1 MAKAPVVTELPLQ
14 NVRFLFGTMVDLRML
29 PAVLEQTGQAEVG
42 EFKLVAHFP
51 ADEKAANNEA
61 GYLTRHKGFRGGD
74 YNTYHGDPY
83 TLDEINWD
91 ATGRAGV
98 HLVTKTKY
106 GQVVEFPT
114 IPDKNDTAELML
126 IVSEYVESIKTPPLI
141 VRCSG
146 IGGTISPLGNKKY
159 SLALTTGATKCPA
172 GIKDHV
178 PKKYHAEDT
187 DIIPH
192 VGDTNIFSAED
203 LSPTERDFIGQ
214 QIKRQ
219 MQGYYRTGVIGVD
232 PVIGAFPNGP
242 MSIAKRTPEAKQ
254 DFFREPAVQD
264 EDGFW
269 NKGPNRWQ
277 AHKIA
282 QGVAYDQLEK
292 AREIGALTPGYRH
305 RGRSGKF
312 RRNPFKFGAEDDL
325 SDYDPMD
332 PHGEFG
338 GLAGIIYGELAAT
351 GEVIPLMHVSNNSYD
366 FLVNDILPE
375 GVVHNEK
382 GGTDDAM
389 LSKSCALMLDMYDGL
404 YTRCWFEP
412 HGHAPLKSM
421 ANLGAEDYAAE
432 SLLLCSEHDDY
443 FHACGCGTKTMN
455 APYAGRGS
463 LMDIGKDTGL
473 GSFTPGELTT
483 SSAIHGDFDQASLN
497 YSGHQNLEVR
507 SAEYFNA
514 VSTAAPNL
522 NREKTNLRAAIREE
536 IDPNFE
542 YSQCVWG
549 PYALRAEGASSNKF
563 YIVFVYNNGKGVF
576 RALGGYGGL
585 AQNPRLFDVTTTR
598 DQAQAIAA
606 ATRKLKAKE
615 RKGYFTYKSEEGN
628 APIQDPMEFGE
639 MANWT
644 PMDGTPGLSKRKRAE
659 SSFMTP
665 DLLWENLGGY
675 WKAVGIN
682 PEYDMGQP
690 QGQPSGGNAGAG
702 TGNGGTGGESEGQAQ
717 QEQEQHQEGH
727 RGHEDSQPISPYAA
741 ESNFNKLARKISMQY
756 QDKGKSKEEA
766 DEIGRRTAYTIGA
779 KKYGKRGMTRKAM
792 AGRKSAEDIPV
803 WNDGIVEWE
812 TSGPMSPTG
821 SGYSSASAPPTG
833 VIAGPGDTFLNYTE
847 AQNYLVETS
856 GGLWGAEH
864 FEAMARI
871 DPKNAQDVK
880 KVKDALK
887 QRYKGIKINR
897 IEYITNRKGSSNKY
911 HVFAF
916 TNRGVFNGYGR
927 IGKTMTIF
935 GPMSETQGQKKMDT
949 KMRRGG
955 YKEQV

>member
-14 NVRFLFGTMVDLRML
+14 SVRFLFGTMVDLRML
-29 PAVLEQTGQAEVG
+29 PQVLEQTGRAEIG

-61 GYLTRHKGFRGGD
+61 GYLARHKGFRGGD

-106 GQVVEFPT
+106 GQTVEFPT
-114 IPDKNDTAELML
+114 IPDKNDSAELML

-159 SLALTTGATKCPA
+159 SLSLTTGATKCPTS
-172 GIKDHV
+172 IKDHV
-178 PKKYHAEDT
+178 PKKYHAEDM
-187 DIIPH
+187 DIIPY
-192 VGDTNIFSAED
+192 VGGAEIFSAES
-203 LSPTERDFIGQ
+203 LSPAQQDFIGQ
-214 QIKRQ
+214 QIARQ

-282 QGVAYDQLEK
+282 QGVAYDQLER
-292 AREIGALTPGYRH
+292 AQS
-305 RGRSGKF
+305 RGTMLS
-312 RRNPFKFGAEDDL
+312 AED
-325 SDYDPMD
+325 
-332 PHGEFG
+332 F
-338 GLAGIIYGELAAT
+338 
-351 GEVIPLMHVSNNSYD
+351 
-366 FLVNDILPE
+366 
-375 GVVHNEK
+375 
-382 GGTDDAM
+382 
-389 LSKSCALMLDMYDGL
+389 
-404 YTRCWFEP
+404 
-412 HGHAPLKSM
+412 
-421 ANLGAEDYAAE
+421 AAE
-432 SLLLCSEHDDY
+432 KKLMCAECDDY
-443 FHACGCGTKTMN
+443 FAGEHGGCGCGTKTMN
-455 APYAGRGS
+455 APYAGRGA

-473 GSFTPGELTT
+473 GSFTPGELAT

-507 SAEYFNA
+507 SAEHFA
-514 VSTAAPNL
+514 AASTATPNL
-522 NREKTNLRAAIREE
+522 NREKTNLRAAIRDE

-549 PYALRAEGASSNKF
+549 PYSLRMEGANTNKF
-563 YIVFVYNNGKGVF
+563 YMVFVYDNGNGVF

-585 AQNPRLFDVTTTR
+585 AQSPRLFDVMTTR
-598 DQAQAIAA
+598 DQAAAIAA
-606 ATRKLKAKE
+606 ATKKLKAKE
-615 RKGYFTYKSEEGN
+615 RKGYFTYK
-628 APIQDPMEFGE
+628 
-639 MANWT
+639 
-644 PMDGTPGLSKRKRAE
+644 
-659 SSFMTP
+659 
-665 DLLWENLGGY
+665 
-675 WKAVGIN
+675 
-682 PEYDMGQP
+682 
-690 QGQPSGGNAGAG
+690 
-702 TGNGGTGGESEGQAQ
+702 
-717 QEQEQHQEGH
+717 
-727 RGHEDSQPISPYAA
+727 A
-741 ESNFNKLARKISMQY
+741 ESNFNKLAHKISMQY

-766 DEIGRRTAYTIGA
+766 DDIGRRTAYKIGA

-856 GGLWGAEH
+856 GGLWGAEN

-871 DPKNAQDVK
+871 DPKNAQDVANVK
-880 KVKDALK
+880 KALK

-897 IEYITNRKGSSNKY
+897 VEYITNRRGSSNKY

>member
-14 NVRFLFGTMVDLRML
+14 SVRFLFGTMVDLRML
-29 PAVLEQTGQAEVG
+29 PQVLEQTGRAEIG

-61 GYLTRHKGFRGGD
+61 GYLARHKGFRGGD

-106 GQVVEFPT
+106 GQTVEFPT
-114 IPDKNDTAELML
+114 IPDKNDTSELML

-159 SLALTTGATKCPA
+159 SLSLTTGATKCPTS
-172 GIKDHV
+172 IKDHV
-178 PKKYHAEDT
+178 PKKYHAEDM
-187 DIIPH
+187 DIIPY
-192 VGDTNIFSAED
+192 VGGAEIFSAES
-203 LSPTERDFIGQ
+203 LSPAQQDFIGQ
-214 QIKRQ
+214 QIARQ

-232 PVIGAFPNGP
+232 PVIGAYPNGP

-282 QGVAYDQLEK
+282 KGVAYDQLER
-292 AREIGALTPGYRH
+292 AQS
-305 RGRSGKF
+305 RGTMLSAESSNNYIF
-312 RRNPFKFGAEDDL
+312 RRDNELEKSITMTERYIDDGNPNTYEERAAYERLRRMEKQREELAQVDL
-325 SDYDPMD
+325 S
-332 PHGEFG
+332 
-338 GLAGIIYGELAAT
+338 
-351 GEVIPLMHVSNNSYD
+351 
-366 FLVNDILPE
+366 
-375 GVVHNEK
+375 
-382 GGTDDAM
+382 
-389 LSKSCALMLDMYDGL
+389 
-404 YTRCWFEP
+404 
-412 HGHAPLKSM
+412 
-421 ANLGAEDYAAE
+421 AEDYAAE

-443 FHACGCGTKTMN
+443 FNACGCGTKTMN

-473 GSFTPGELTT
+473 GSFTPGELAT

-549 PYALRAEGASSNKF
+549 PYSLRAEGANTNKF
-563 YIVFVYNNGKGVF
+563 YMVFVYNNGKGVF

-585 AQNPRLFDVTTTR
+585 AQSPRLFDVMTTR
-598 DQAQAIAA
+598 DQAAAIAA
-606 ATRKLKAKE
+606 ATKKLKAKE

-644 PMDGTPGLSKRKRAE
+644 PLDGSEGLKRKRAE
-659 SSFMTP
+659 AIQVENVMGGNNTKMIYVSTREAAVEEAERFLRYYFPEWQKYTYHIHETDQP
-665 DLLWENLGGY
+665 DRWEMVYGSLG
-675 WKAVGIN
+675 
-682 PEYDMGQP
+682 
-690 QGQPSGGNAGAG
+690 QGQEAFL
-702 TGNGGTGGESEGQAQ
+702 
-717 QEQEQHQEGH
+717 H
-727 RGHEDSQPISPYAA
+727 DVVKDA

-880 KVKDALK
+880 KVTDALK

-927 IGKTMTIF
+927 IGKTMTIY
-935 GPMSETQGQKKMDT
+935 GPMSETQGKKKMDT

>member
-14 NVRFLFGTMVDLRML
+14 SVRFLFGTMVDLRML
-29 PAVLEQTGQAEVG
+29 PQVLEQTGRAEIG

-61 GYLTRHKGFRGGD
+61 GYLARHKGFRGGD

-106 GQVVEFPT
+106 GQTVEFPT
-114 IPDKNDTAELML
+114 IPDKNDSAELML

-159 SLALTTGATKCPA
+159 SLSLTTGATKCPTS
-172 GIKDHV
+172 IKDHV
-178 PKKYHAEDT
+178 PKKYHAEDM
-187 DIIPH
+187 DIIPY
-192 VGDTNIFSAED
+192 VGGAEIFSAES
-203 LSPTERDFIGQ
+203 LSPAQQDFIGQ
-214 QIKRQ
+214 QIARQ

-282 QGVAYDQLEK
+282 QGVAYDQLER
-292 AREIGALTPGYRH
+292 AQS
-305 RGRSGKF
+305 RGTMLS
-312 RRNPFKFGAEDDL
+312 AED
-325 SDYDPMD
+325 
-332 PHGEFG
+332 F
-338 GLAGIIYGELAAT
+338 
-351 GEVIPLMHVSNNSYD
+351 
-366 FLVNDILPE
+366 
-375 GVVHNEK
+375 
-382 GGTDDAM
+382 
-389 LSKSCALMLDMYDGL
+389 
-404 YTRCWFEP
+404 
-412 HGHAPLKSM
+412 
-421 ANLGAEDYAAE
+421 AAE
-432 SLLLCSEHDDY
+432 KKLMCAECDDY
-443 FHACGCGTKTMN
+443 FAGEHGGCGCGTKTMN
-455 APYAGRGS
+455 APYAGRGA

-473 GSFTPGELTT
+473 GSFTPGELAT

-507 SAEYFNA
+507 SAEHFA
-514 VSTAAPNL
+514 AASTATPNL

-549 PYALRAEGASSNKF
+549 PYSLRMEGANTNKF
-563 YIVFVYNNGKGVF
+563 YMVFVYNNGKGVF
-576 RALGGYGGL
+576 RALGGFGGL
-585 AQNPRLFDVTTTR
+585 AQSPRLFDVMTTR
-598 DQAQAIAA
+598 DESAAIAA
-606 ATRKLKAKE
+606 ATKKLKAKE
-615 RKGYFTYKSEEGN
+615 RKGYFTYK
-628 APIQDPMEFGE
+628 
-639 MANWT
+639 
-644 PMDGTPGLSKRKRAE
+644 
-659 SSFMTP
+659 
-665 DLLWENLGGY
+665 
-675 WKAVGIN
+675 
-682 PEYDMGQP
+682 
-690 QGQPSGGNAGAG
+690 
-702 TGNGGTGGESEGQAQ
+702 
-717 QEQEQHQEGH
+717 
-727 RGHEDSQPISPYAA
+727 A
-741 ESNFNKLARKISMQY
+741 ESNFNKLAHKISMQY

-766 DEIGRRTAYTIGA
+766 DDIGRRTAYKIGA

-856 GGLWGAEH
+856 GGLWGAEN

-871 DPKNAQDVK
+871 DPKNAQDVANVK
-880 KVKDALK
+880 KALK

-897 IEYITNRKGSSNKY
+897 VEYITNRRGSSNKY

>member
-14 NVRFLFGTMVDLRML
+14 SVRFLFGTMVDLRML
-29 PAVLEQTGQAEVG
+29 PQVLEQTGRAEIG

-61 GYLTRHKGFRGGD
+61 GYLARHKGFRGGD

-106 GQVVEFPT
+106 GQTVEFPT
-114 IPDKNDTAELML
+114 IPDKNDSAELML

-159 SLALTTGATKCPA
+159 SLSLTTGATKCPTS
-172 GIKDHV
+172 IKDHV
-178 PKKYHAEDT
+178 PKKYHAEDM
-187 DIIPH
+187 DIIPY
-192 VGDTNIFSAED
+192 VGGAEIFSAES
-203 LSPTERDFIGQ
+203 LSPAQQDFIGQ
-214 QIKRQ
+214 QIARQ

-282 QGVAYDQLEK
+282 QGVAYDQLER
-292 AREIGALTPGYRH
+292 AQS
-305 RGRSGKF
+305 RGTMLS
-312 RRNPFKFGAEDDL
+312 AED
-325 SDYDPMD
+325 
-332 PHGEFG
+332 F
-338 GLAGIIYGELAAT
+338 
-351 GEVIPLMHVSNNSYD
+351 
-366 FLVNDILPE
+366 
-375 GVVHNEK
+375 
-382 GGTDDAM
+382 
-389 LSKSCALMLDMYDGL
+389 
-404 YTRCWFEP
+404 
-412 HGHAPLKSM
+412 
-421 ANLGAEDYAAE
+421 AAE
-432 SLLLCSEHDDY
+432 KKLMCAECDDY
-443 FHACGCGTKTMN
+443 FAGEHGGCGCGTKTMN

-473 GSFTPGELTT
+473 GSFTPGELAT

-507 SAEYFNA
+507 SAEHFA
-514 VSTAAPNL
+514 AASTATPNL

-549 PYALRAEGASSNKF
+549 PYSLRMEGANTNKF
-563 YIVFVYNNGKGVF
+563 YMVFVYNNGKGVF
-576 RALGGYGGL
+576 RALGGFGGL
-585 AQNPRLFDVTTTR
+585 AQSPRLFDVMTTR
-598 DQAQAIAA
+598 NEASAVAA
-606 ATRKLKAKE
+606 ATKKLKAKE
-615 RKGYFTYKSEEGN
+615 RKGYFTYK
-628 APIQDPMEFGE
+628 
-639 MANWT
+639 
-644 PMDGTPGLSKRKRAE
+644 
-659 SSFMTP
+659 
-665 DLLWENLGGY
+665 
-675 WKAVGIN
+675 
-682 PEYDMGQP
+682 
-690 QGQPSGGNAGAG
+690 
-702 TGNGGTGGESEGQAQ
+702 
-717 QEQEQHQEGH
+717 
-727 RGHEDSQPISPYAA
+727 A
-741 ESNFNKLARKISMQY
+741 ESNFNKLAHKISMQY

-766 DEIGRRTAYTIGA
+766 DDIGRRTAYKIGA

-856 GGLWGAEH
+856 GGLWGAEN

-871 DPKNAQDVK
+871 DPKNAQDVANVK
-880 KVKDALK
+880 KALK

-897 IEYITNRKGSSNKY
+897 VEYITNRRGSSNKY

>member
-14 NVRFLFGTMVDLRML
+14 SVRFLFGTMVDLRML
-29 PAVLEQTGQAEVG
+29 PQVLEQTGRAEVG

-51 ADEKAANNEA
+51 EQEKASGNEA
-61 GYLTRHKGFRGGD
+61 GYMTRHKGFRGGD

-106 GQVVEFPT
+106 GQTVEFPT
-114 IPDKNDTAELML
+114 IPDKNDTSELML

-159 SLALTTGATKCPA
+159 ALSLTTGATKCPTK
-172 GIKDHV
+172 IKDHV
-178 PKKYHAEDT
+178 PKKYHAEDM
-187 DIIPH
+187 DIIPY
-192 VGDTNIFSAED
+192 VGGAEIFSAED
-203 LSPTERDFIGQ
+203 LSPSQQEFIGQ
-214 QIKRQ
+214 QIARQ
-219 MQGYYRTGVIGVD
+219 MQGYYRTGVIGIE

-282 QGVAYDQLEK
+282 QGVAYDQLER
-292 AREIGALTPGYRH
+292 AQS
-305 RGRSGKF
+305 RGTMLS
-312 RRNPFKFGAEDDL
+312 AED
-325 SDYDPMD
+325 
-332 PHGEFG
+332 F
-338 GLAGIIYGELAAT
+338 
-351 GEVIPLMHVSNNSYD
+351 
-366 FLVNDILPE
+366 
-375 GVVHNEK
+375 
-382 GGTDDAM
+382 
-389 LSKSCALMLDMYDGL
+389 
-404 YTRCWFEP
+404 
-412 HGHAPLKSM
+412 
-421 ANLGAEDYAAE
+421 AAE
-432 SLLLCSEHDDY
+432 KKLMCAECDDY
-443 FHACGCGTKTMN
+443 FNACGCGTKTMN
-455 APYAGRGS
+455 APYVGRGA

-473 GSFTPGELTT
+473 GSFTPGELAT

-497 YSGHQNLEVR
+497 YSGHQNLGVR
-507 SAEYFNA
+507 SAEHFA
-514 VSTAAPNL
+514 AASTAAPNL
-522 NREKTNLRAAIREE
+522 KREKTNLRSAIRDE
-536 IDPNFE
+536 IDSNFE

-549 PYALRAEGASSNKF
+549 PYALRMEGANTNKF
-563 YIVFVYNNGKGVF
+563 YMVFVYDNGNGVF

-585 AQNPRLFDVTTTR
+585 AQNPRLFDVMTTR
-598 DQAQAIAA
+598 DRSAAIAA

-615 RKGYFTYKSEEGN
+615 RKGYFTYNSEEGN

-644 PMDGTPGLSKRKRAE
+644 PLDGSEGLKRKRAE
-659 SSFMTP
+659 M
-665 DLLWENLGGY
+665 
-675 WKAVGIN
+675 
-682 PEYDMGQP
+682 M
-690 QGQPSGGNAGAG
+690 
-702 TGNGGTGGESEGQAQ
+702 
-717 QEQEQHQEGH
+717 
-727 RGHEDSQPISPYAA
+727 A
-741 ESNFNKLARKISMQY
+741 ESKFSKLARKISMQY

-803 WNDGIVEWE
+803 WNDGIVQWE
-812 TSGPMSPTG
+812 TSGSMSPTG

-897 IEYITNRKGSSNKY
+897 IEYITNRRGSSNKY

-927 IGKTMTIF
+927 IGKTMTLF
-935 GPMSETQGQKKMDT
+935 GPMTETQGQKKMDT

>member
-1 MAKAPVVTELPLQ
+1 MAKAPVVTELSLQ

-29 PAVLEQTGQAEVG
+29 PQVLEHTGSAEVG

-51 ADEKAANNEA
+51 EQEKINGTEAA
-61 GYLTRHKGFRGGD
+61 YLARHKGFRGGD

-106 GQVVEFPT
+106 GQTVEFPT

-146 IGGTISPLGNKKY
+146 IGGTVSPLGNKKY
-159 SLALTTGATKCPA
+159 QLSLTTGATKCPA

-178 PKKYHAEDT
+178 PKKYHAEDM
-187 DIIPH
+187 DIIPY
-192 VGDTNIFSAED
+192 VGGAEIFSAED
-203 LSPTERDFIGQ
+203 LSPAQQEFIGN
-214 QIKRQ
+214 QIARQ
-219 MQGYYRTGVIGVD
+219 MQGYYRTGVIGIE

-282 QGVAYDQLEK
+282 QGVAYDQLER
-292 AREIGALTPGYRH
+292 AQS
-305 RGRSGKF
+305 RG
-312 RRNPFKFGAEDDL
+312 
-325 SDYDPMD
+325 
-332 PHGEFG
+332 
-338 GLAGIIYGELAAT
+338 
-351 GEVIPLMHVSNNSYD
+351 LM
-366 FLVNDILPE
+366 
-375 GVVHNEK
+375 
-382 GGTDDAM
+382 
-389 LSKSCALMLDMYDGL
+389 
-404 YTRCWFEP
+404 
-412 HGHAPLKSM
+412 
-421 ANLGAEDYAAE
+421 AEDYAAE

-443 FHACGCGTKTMN
+443 FNACGCGTKTMN

-507 SAEYFNA
+507 GAEYFA
-514 VSTAAPNL
+514 AASTATPNL
-522 NREKTNLRAAIREE
+522 NREKTNLRSAIRDE

-549 PYALRAEGASSNKF
+549 PYALRMEGATTNKF
-563 YIVFVYNNGKGVF
+563 YMVFVYDNGNGVF

-585 AQNPRLFDVTTTR
+585 AQNPRLFDVMTTR
-598 DQAQAIAA
+598 DQASAVAA

-615 RKGYFTYKSEEGN
+615 RKGYFTYRSEEGN

-659 SSFMTP
+659 STETYS
-665 DLLWENLGGY
+665 GGSY
-675 WKAVGIN
+675 GTILTFGEIAY
-682 PEYDMGQP
+682 EYDYDDAPMIFEEGSNFDTWLKSTIRDTGRGEGEDNFEYAFTVEDEEKNETYTMDHP
-690 QGQPSGGNAGAG
+690 IYVKWTHEYSDFNTAETG
-702 TGNGGTGGESEGQAQ
+702 T
-717 QEQEQHQEGH
+717 
-727 RGHEDSQPISPYAA
+727 YAA

-856 GGLWGAEH
+856 GGLYGAEH
-864 FEAMARI
+864 FEAMSRI

-897 IEYITNRKGSSNKY
+897 VEYITNRRGSSNKY

-916 TNRGVFNGYGR
+916 TDRGVFNGYGR

-935 GPMSETQGQKKMDT
+935 GPMSSAQGEKKMDT

>member
-14 NVRFLFGTMVDLRML
+14 SVRFLFGTMVDLRML
-29 PAVLEQTGQAEVG
+29 PQVLEQTGRAEVG

-51 ADEKAANNEA
+51 EQEKVNGNEA
-61 GYLTRHKGFRGGD
+61 GYMTRHKGFRGGD

-106 GQVVEFPT
+106 GQTVEFPT
-114 IPDKNDTAELML
+114 IPDKNDTSELML

-159 SLALTTGATKCPA
+159 ALSLTTGATKCPVK
-172 GIKDHV
+172 IKDHV
-178 PKKYHAEDT
+178 PKKYHAEDM
-187 DIIPH
+187 DIIPY
-192 VGDTNIFSAED
+192 VGGAEIFSAED
-203 LSPTERDFIGQ
+203 LSPAQQEFIGQ
-214 QIKRQ
+214 QIARQ
-219 MQGYYRTGVIGVD
+219 MQGYYRTGVIGIE

-282 QGVAYDQLEK
+282 QGVAYDQLER
-292 AREIGALTPGYRH
+292 AQS
-305 RGRSGKF
+305 RGTMLS
-312 RRNPFKFGAEDDL
+312 AED
-325 SDYDPMD
+325 
-332 PHGEFG
+332 F
-338 GLAGIIYGELAAT
+338 
-351 GEVIPLMHVSNNSYD
+351 
-366 FLVNDILPE
+366 
-375 GVVHNEK
+375 
-382 GGTDDAM
+382 
-389 LSKSCALMLDMYDGL
+389 
-404 YTRCWFEP
+404 
-412 HGHAPLKSM
+412 
-421 ANLGAEDYAAE
+421 AAE
-432 SLLLCSEHDDY
+432 KKLMCAECDDY
-443 FHACGCGTKTMN
+443 FAGEHGGCGCGTKTMN

-473 GSFTPGELTT
+473 GSFTPGELAT

-507 SAEYFNA
+507 GAEYFNA
-514 VSTAAPNL
+514 VSTATPNL

-549 PYALRAEGASSNKF
+549 PYALRMEGANTNKF
-563 YIVFVYNNGKGVF
+563 YMVFVYNNGKGVF
-576 RALGGYGGL
+576 RALGGFGGL
-585 AQNPRLFDVTTTR
+585 AQNPRLFDVMTTR
-598 DQAQAIAA
+598 DESAAIAA

-615 RKGYFTYKSEEGN
+615 RKGYFTYKSEEGST
-628 APIQDPMEFGE
+628 PVMDPMEFGE

-644 PMDGTPGLSKRKRAE
+644 PMDGSEGLKRKRAE
-659 SSFMTP
+659 SVETYSGGSYGTIMTFG
-665 DLLWENLGGY
+665 EIAY
-675 WKAVGIN
+675 
-682 PEYDMGQP
+682 EYDYD
-690 QGQPSGGNAGAG
+690 NAPMIFEEDYNFDTWLKSSIRDTGRGEGEDTFEYAFTVEDEEKNESYTVDHPIYVKWTHEYSDFNTAETG
-702 TGNGGTGGESEGQAQ
+702 T
-717 QEQEQHQEGH
+717 
-727 RGHEDSQPISPYAA
+727 YAA
-741 ESNFNKLARKISMQY
+741 ESNFSKLAQKISMQY

-792 AGRKSAEDIPV
+792 AGRKSAEDDYGFSGLVGAYAEYLEERCGNHWQAFKEEYYEDMDAEDIPV
-803 WNDGIVEWE
+803 WNDGIVQWE
-812 TSGPMSPTG
+812 TSGSMSPTG

-856 GGLWGAEH
+856 GGLWGAEN

-871 DPKNAQDVK
+871 DPKNAQDVANVK
-880 KVKDALK
+880 KALK

-897 IEYITNRKGSSNKY
+897 VEYITNRRGSSNKY

-927 IGKTMTIF
+927 IGKTMTIY